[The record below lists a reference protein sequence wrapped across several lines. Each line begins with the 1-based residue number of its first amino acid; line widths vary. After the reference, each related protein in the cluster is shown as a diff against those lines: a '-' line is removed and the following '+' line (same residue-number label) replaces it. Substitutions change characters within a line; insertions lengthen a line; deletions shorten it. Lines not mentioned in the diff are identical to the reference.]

1 MIGVSPKLACP
12 NCDTL
17 YHIPDFPLKSR
28 ALCARCDTVLATS
41 REHTIPQ
48 VIALALTALILML
61 VVCFFPFLSLKVAS
75 GSNQASIFDAVI
87 AFSGQSLFPVAVFM
101 ATLIIILPI
110 ARFLLLIYTLGP
122 LALNAKPF
130 PNAIRMFRLSE
141 ELRPWCMVEIFVVGL
156 AVSMVKLVGLAQI
169 SFGPAFWAV
178 IILVPLSLWKDSMIS
193 RWSIWEALER
203 R

>member
-17 YHIPDFPLKSR
+17 YHIPELPLKSR
-28 ALCARCDTVLATS
+28 ALCQRCDTVLATS
-41 REHTIPQ
+41 REHAIPQ
-48 VIALALTALILML
+48 VIALALTALILMI
-61 VVCFFPFLSLKVAS
+61 VICFFPFLSLKVAS
-75 GSNQASIFDAVI
+75 
-87 AFSGQSLFPVAVFM
+87 
-101 ATLIIILPI
+101 IIILPI

-122 LALNAKPF
+122 LALKAKPL
-130 PNAIRMFRLSE
+130 PNAIRMFRISE
-141 ELRPWCMVEIFVVGL
+141 ELRPWCMIEIFVVGL

-203 R
+203 E